1 MIKSDEQI
9 KSDWE
14 RLENDNIEKA
24 CEYLR
29 RYEGD
34 IEDYVAEIV
43 ASLCNV
49 DVDKMLS
56 DTSVAYLAQ
65 ARWLYWYAL
74 RYMTNETY
82 DKIAERTMRK
92 TTYRFT
98 LNCIGQSIN
107 KMSAMIVNEPI
118 WTKRWIILKRIIK
131 LRDTVVKEK
140 VETETVTMKI
150 IAPKGVKL
158 ELKNE

>member
-82 DKIAERTMRK
+82 DKIAERTMSK
-92 TTYRFT
+92 TPYRFT
-98 LNCIGQSIN
+98 PNGIGQSIN

-140 VETETVTMKI
+140 IETETVTMKI

>member
-29 RYEGD
+29 MYEGD

-82 DKIAERTMRK
+82 DKIAERTMHK
-92 TTYRFT
+92 TPYRFT
-98 LNCIGQSIN
+98 PNGIGQSIN

-118 WTKRWIILKRIIK
+118 WTKRWILLKRIIT
-131 LRDTVVKEK
+131 LRDTVVTEK
-140 VETETVTMKI
+140 SEIETVTMKI

>member
-14 RLENDNIEKA
+14 HLENDNIEKA

-82 DKIAERTMRK
+82 DKIAERTMSK
-92 TTYRFT
+92 TSYRFT
-98 LNCIGQSIN
+98 PNGIGQSIN

-140 VETETVTMKI
+140 SEMETVTMKI